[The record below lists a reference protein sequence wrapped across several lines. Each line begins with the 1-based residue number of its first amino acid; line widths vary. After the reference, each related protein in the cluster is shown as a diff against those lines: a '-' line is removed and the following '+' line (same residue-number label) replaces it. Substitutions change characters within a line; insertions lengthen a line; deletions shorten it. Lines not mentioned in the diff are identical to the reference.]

1 MRKDLGPGLE
11 LLSLPRFPGTFQPKG
26 KRHRALIGIGGNVGH
41 TLRRFKRLLN
51 YLQNLHA
58 IHVIA
63 ASPVLKNPP
72 FGFTE
77 QEDFYNAVLV
87 IETDLTPMQLLREL
101 MRIEK
106 RFGRVR
112 TFKNAPRTLDLD
124 IIFFEFK
131 KVYNKILTIPH
142 PYWHQRESV
151 LIPMLYLPRR
161 RRY

>member
-1 MRKDLGPGLE
+1 MTRRLGPGLE
-11 LLSLPRFPGTFQPKG
+11 LRFLPRFPAAFPASNR
-26 KRHRALIGIGGNVGH
+26 RHRALVGIGGNVGN
-41 TLRRFKRLLN
+41 TERRFKRLLN
-51 YLQNLHA
+51 YLRSYPKIRIVA
-58 IHVIA
+58 T
-63 ASPVLKNPP
+63 SPVLKNPP

-77 QEDFYNAVLV
+77 QADFYNAVVV
-87 IETDLTPMQLLREL
+87 IETDLTPLQLLHDL

-112 TFKNAPRTLDLD
+112 SFKNAPRTLDLD